1 MTRTAS
7 FLLLS
12 LLWLCPAFVS
22 ALDRDEAALTGAL
35 ELYEDGKYAAAER
48 AFDALIQSRP
58 SSEVN
63 RASYFYMGRAQEQLS
78 RPDKAIGTYQ
88 VGGQLYPRDL
98 PLAIALGTLYL
109 KSDLFKDAEV
119 HFMRAVNIDKDSVD
133 AHEGLAETYERI
145 GHLEWAER
153 EYGEAIRLSE
163 IPEWSLLLK
172 LARCLYA
179 QRKFADAEAAAARS
193 LASGGA
199 DPEVWRLTAR
209 IRYERGRREE
219 AIGDLDAALALA
231 PKRSDIAL
239 EKALWLLSTGK
250 AEQSLADAN
259 GILAD
264 DPENTLAHFTAG
276 LALNALGRR
285 TEAAPHFRIAAGHE
299 LTSPFIAA
307 VSAKILARNAASPR

>member
-1 MTRTAS
+1 MTRAAS
-7 FLLLS
+7 S
-12 LLWLCPAFVS
+12 LLFAFLCLCPAAVS

-35 ELYEDGKYAAAER
+35 ELYEDGKYDAAAR
-48 AFDALIQSRP
+48 AFEALIQSRP
-58 SSEVN
+58 STEVN
-63 RASYFYMGRAQEQLS
+63 RAAYFYMGRAQEQLS

-88 VGGQLYPRDL
+88 VGAQLYPRDL

-109 KSDLFKDAEV
+109 KSDLFKDAEG
-119 HFMRAVNIDKDSVD
+119 HFIRSVNIDKDSVD
-133 AHEGLAETYERI
+133 AHEGLAETYERL

-153 EYGEAIRLSE
+153 EYEEAIRLSE

-179 QRKFADAEAAAARS
+179 QRKFSDAEAAAARS

-231 PKRSDIAL
+231 PRRSDIAL
-239 EKALWLLSTGK
+239 EKALWLLSSGK
-250 AEQSLADAN
+250 AEQSLSDAE
-259 GILAD
+259 GILAVE
-264 DPENTLAHFTAG
+264 PENTLAHFTAG
-276 LALNALGRR
+276 LALNAQGRR
-285 TEAAPHFRIAAGHE
+285 AEAAVHFRTAAGHE
-299 LTSPFIAA
+299 LTAPFIAA
-307 VSAKILARNAASPR
+307 VSAKILARNAAAPR